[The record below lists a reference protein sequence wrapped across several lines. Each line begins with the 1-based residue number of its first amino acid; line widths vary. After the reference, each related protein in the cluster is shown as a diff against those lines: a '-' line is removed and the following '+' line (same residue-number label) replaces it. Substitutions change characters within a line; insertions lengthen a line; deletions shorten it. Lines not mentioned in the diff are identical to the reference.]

1 MRYFLLPLFVL
12 LPFLV
17 SAQTDSLLTGYLW
30 EEITEGDKEGYV
42 LRLNTYGPFE
52 EDAGEEYKRK
62 VRYLLGRWEV
72 DSAKTR
78 LTLAVDYFMGEGL
91 VHQRYRNGQDYY
103 LDYQI
108 SQLDSTEMILVD
120 ELTGDT
126 RSFRARPLGDAA
138 DVGERRAEKI
148 QLGIPKKGGLKL
160 PKGW

>member
-1 MRYFLLPLFVL
+1 MRYLLL
-12 LPFLV
+12 LLLVFMSVLV

-30 EEITEGDKEGYV
+30 EETSEGEKEGYV

-52 EDAGEEYKRK
+52 EDAGEKYRRK

-72 DSAKTR
+72 DSARTK

-91 VHQRYRNGQDYY
+91 VHQRYRVGQDYY
-103 LDYQI
+103 LDYRI
-108 SQLDSTEMILVD
+108 SQLDTTQLILVD

-126 RSFRARPLGDAA
+126 RSFLARPLGDTV

-148 QLGIPKKGGLKL
+148 QLGIPKKGGL
-160 PKGW
+160 